1 MKIPD
6 NWLGSATCTSYCRR
20 FWPKI
25 GILKKHCVGK
35 FSSSQKF
42 SKSSGDF
49 HNFCFGKSQTSRF
62 HYCGKSSVTLR
73 SPSPRRQ
80 RGTTRQEMGVFVQV
94 AGGVGVGQHE
104 QVNPPHWPSHSTLF
118 TRKITIWLKRKF
130 PRNGSWAYCSVAS
143 NIREAQNAGCGS
155 EQTVRIGRAEF
166 FRRPAK
172 KEGQNLSANEENAGI
187 KKSQK
192 LNSRARQRT
201 APLTNPASFPQ
212 TAADTTAHALINAR
226 SSDGALNFLRR
237 STGKCF
243 PPTRDRAEWVTPRRL
258 SKNRTYLL
266 IV

>member
-1 MKIPD
+1 MLANFHHHKNFQNPAGISTTFV
-6 NWLGSATCTSYCRR
+6 LAKARR
-20 FWPKI
+20 LASTIVVSQAW
-25 GILKKHCVGK
+25 HCGAPRRDVNAEPRDRK
-35 FSSSQKF
+35 WEFSS
-42 SKSSGDF
+42 
-49 HNFCFGKSQTSRF
+49 R
-62 HYCGKSSVTLR
+62 LR
-73 SPSPRRQ
+73 GR
-80 RGTTRQEMGVFVQV
+80 
-94 AGGVGVGQHE
+94 VGVGQHE

-172 KEGQNLSANEENAGI
+172 KEGQNVSANKENAGI